1 MSNEQTIKVSV
12 IIPIYN
18 AAEYLA
24 SALDTVLAQSLR
36 EIEVICINDASTDAS
51 RDIVLA
57 KQKTDSRICLL
68 EIESNAGPCVARNM
82 GLAKASG
89 KYVSFL
95 DADDF
100 FEPNM
105 LEVLYDLAE
114 RDSLEMAV
122 GGYDLYRNRSGSYS
136 PAVPGDE
143 EKQFVPGE
151 VTSKSK
157 KPHVIFQLT
166 DGYVWNKL
174 FLRSFLSEKGITFD
188 ENTRLFEDVVFTF
201 SVMSLAERIERTD
214 KVLMHHRVYSE
225 QSRDRM
231 FKKYYEQIPDVYL
244 TMKRFLT
251 HKGLYLPLANSFSRL
266 SATRCYHVYNLLW
279 IDAKIAFWNR
289 LHNLAEAL
297 GWDDSTPTAIDDEK
311 VKNFVVQVETYTYG
325 QHVRR
330 DSLGLKLR
338 FKEFVRKQRTEK
350 KRKDVAASIK
360 DFFRHLFKKDDEED
374 PKF

>member
-1 MSNEQTIKVSV
+1 MINQENIKVSV
-12 IIPIYN
+12 IVPIYN
-18 AAEYLA
+18 AAEYLKT
-24 SALDTVLAQSLR
+24 ALDAILAQTLR
-36 EIEVICINDASTDAS
+36 EIEIICVNDASTDAS

-57 KQKTDSRICLL
+57 AQKNDDRVVLL
-68 EIESNAGPCVARNM
+68 ETDTNAGPCVARNT
-82 GLAKASG
+82 GLAVARG

-95 DADDF
+95 DADDL
-100 FEPNM
+100 FEPQM
-105 LEVLYDLAE
+105 LEALYDLAE
-114 RDSLEMAV
+114 RDNLEMAV

-136 PAVPGDE
+136 PAVPSDE
-143 EKQFVPGE
+143 EEQFTPGV
-151 VTSKSK
+151 VTSKSQ

-174 FLRSFLSEKGITFD
+174 FLRDFLTEKEIRFD
-188 ENTRLFEDVVFTF
+188 ENTRLFEDVVFTY

-214 KVLMHHRVYSE
+214 RILMHHRVYSE

-244 TMKRFLT
+244 TIKRFLT
-251 HKGLYLPLANSFSRL
+251 HKGLYLPLSDSFSRL
-266 SATRCYHVYNLLW
+266 SATRCYRVYNLLW

-297 GWDDSTPTAIDDEK
+297 GWDDTTPTVIEDEK

-325 QHVRR
+325 QHIRR

-350 KRKDVAASIK
+350 KRKDFAASFK